1 MTACGVG
8 IADERVEFYQLMS
21 LIFRQELTQEA
32 CTVLFEV
39 LTGDYFPLEGV
50 DGLDTLK
57 ELSSSIAARRSRLVG
72 SLAAV
77 GREAGAQSLREEYY
91 ELFFNPAEL
100 RVSPWESSYANDDQ
114 LLFQESNGQVKRC
127 YRAYGLEVSNGNFPG
142 DHISTELDFLRLLA
156 ERERALGWPDAPVGH
171 DLARVL
177 DDHRHFIEDHPARWL
192 PQLCRRLEGQR
203 SAYYLPLAQMT
214 LDACYLDEALINH
227 G

>member
-114 LLFQESNGQVKRC
+114 LLFQESNG
-127 YRAYGLEVSNGNFPG
+127 
-142 DHISTELDFLRLLA
+142 
-156 ERERALGWPDAPVGH
+156 
-171 DLARVL
+171 
-177 DDHRHFIEDHPARWL
+177 
-192 PQLCRRLEGQR
+192 
-203 SAYYLPLAQMT
+203 
-214 LDACYLDEALINH
+214 
-227 G
+227 